1 MNAGIQSSL
10 GTTLHKDI
18 KIICLETMVCHQV
31 DIISMVNYRQVCDD
45 FYS

>member
-18 KIICLETMVCHQV
+18 KIICLETIVCDQV
-31 DIISMVNYRQVCDD
+31 DITSMVNYR
-45 FYS
+45 